1 MNDLQLTYSPYILK
15 FKIPFSTAKT
25 EIKERRGFI
34 LRIID
39 PNGFEGI
46 GDACPFAEFGSES
59 LSDVEKKLSN
69 FTLKIIIDESDID
82 SSLSNSLKEFS
93 KLPAL
98 RHGLEQAI
106 LNLLC
111 RKNNTTIDKLL
122 NLKLNK
128 QVNINAAI
136 GLLNPEESVKM
147 VKSFI
152 EEGYTTIKVKT
163 GREIFDD
170 DLSVIKSI
178 RKAVGENIKLRI
190 DSNGKW
196 KVNEAIT
203 NLNKLE
209 EYNIEYAEQPVND
222 LKDYIKLNNVT
233 TTSLAADESIRSIA
247 DANEFINSGTIS
259 YLIIKPMLLGGLVP
273 TLEIIELA
281 KTKNI
286 IPVITSSFESAI
298 GKANLVIA
306 AASTNTNVAHGIG
319 VTEYYEKD
327 VMKDPFPIKSG
338 KIILN

>member
-1 MNDLQLTYSPYILK
+1 MNDLRLTYSPYILK
-15 FKIPFSTAKT
+15 FKIPFFTAKT
-25 EIKERRGFI
+25 EIKERKGFI
-34 LRIID
+34 LRLSD
-39 PNGFEGI
+39 SNGFEGI

-59 LSDVEKKLSN
+59 LSDVENKLSG
-69 FTLKIIIDESDID
+69 FTLKIKIDESDIEN
-82 SSLSNSLKEFS
+82 SLSNSLKEFS
-93 KLPAL
+93 TLPAL

-111 RKNNTTIDKLL
+111 RKKNTTIDKLL

-128 QVNINAAI
+128 QVKINAAI
-136 GLLNPEESVKM
+136 GLLNPEESVQK
-147 VKSFI
+147 VESFI
-152 EEGYTTIKVKT
+152 EEGYRTIKVKT
-163 GREIFDD
+163 GRKIFDD

-178 RKAVGENIKLRI
+178 RKAVGEKVKLRI

-196 KVNEAIT
+196 KVDEAIT

-222 LKDYIKLNNVT
+222 LKDYIKLNNET
-233 TTSLAADESIRSIA
+233 TISLAPDESIRSIS
-247 DANEFINSGTIS
+247 DANEFINSGAIA

-286 IPVITSSFESAI
+286 IPVITSSFESAV
-298 GKANLVIA
+298 GKTNIVIA
-306 AASTNTNVAHGIG
+306 AASTNTDVAHGIG
-319 VTEYYEKD
+319 ITKYYERD
-327 VMKDPFPIKSG
+327 VMKDPYPIKSG